1 MTDDPSPQDSPP
13 IKPRRTDPSGRRADL
28 LLEESRLAEVV
39 QAGKVP
45 DPEQSWSSP
54 QSPRRRTILLS
65 ALALT
70 LLALLAVGIPLAY
83 KFLASSKKPA
93 VPLPQPASLL
103 PPNFMETSNAAEIRA
118 STEAAIRGFMNAS
131 TDAQRCQFVLGGTSV
146 EQRMTT
152 FHQRPDAATP
162 AGFGALLEVG
172 HAAFA
177 GIPIQVASASE
188 ANQQVGWSFILLPL
202 RDRMVIDWE
211 ASVAYGTRSWA
222 DFIGNTHADPADMR
236 VYLKRL
242 SPPDPLPNLHY
253 YEVSAR
259 ADNGKALA
267 TVPADTTLAT
277 LLSAT
282 VPPGA
287 SQPVHLRLQWQ
298 HHDPSPPTLEI
309 IALIHNF
316 WIDTERWKASLHDTL

>member
-1 MTDDPSPQDSPP
+1 MTDDPSPPASPP
-13 IKPRRTDPSGRRADL
+13 NTPRRTNPSGRSADL
-28 LLEESRLAEVV
+28 LLEETRLAEAV
-39 QAGKVP
+39 QAAEVP
-45 DPEQSWSSP
+45 DPEESWSSP

-65 ALALT
+65 T
-70 LLALLAVGIPLAY
+70 LALLAVGIPLAY
-83 KFLASSKKPA
+83 KFLASSKNPA
-93 VPLPQPASLL
+93 VPLPQQASIL

-118 STEAAIRGFMNAS
+118 STEAAIRGFMSAT

-146 EQRMTT
+146 EQRMTK
-152 FHQRPDAATP
+152 FHQRPDSATP

-177 GIPIQVASASE
+177 GIPIQVATASE

-202 RDRMVIDWE
+202 RDRMIIDWE
-211 ASVAYGTRSWA
+211 ASIAYGTRSWA

-259 ADNGKALA
+259 AENDNVLA
-267 TVPADTTLAT
+267 TVPADSPLAT

-282 VPPGA
+282 VPLGA
-287 SQPVHLRLQWQ
+287 SQPVHLRLHWQ
-298 HHDPSPPTLEI
+298 HHDSSPPTLEI

-316 WIDTERWKASLHDTL
+316 WIDAERWRSSLREAS

>member
-1 MTDDPSPQDSPP
+1 
-13 IKPRRTDPSGRRADL
+13 
-28 LLEESRLAEVV
+28 LLEESRLAKAAHTHAAE
-39 QAGKVP
+39 VP

-54 QSPRRRTILLS
+54 QSSPRRTILLS
-65 ALALT
+65 TLALT
-70 LLALLAVGIPLAY
+70 LLAVGIFLAY
-83 KFLASSKKPA
+83 KLSASAKDPVATATATATSSPR
-93 VPLPQPASLL
+93 

-131 TDAQRCQFVLGGTSV
+131 TDAERCQFVLGGTRV
-146 EQRMTT
+146 EQRMTK

-162 AGFGALLEVG
+162 SGFGTLLQVNF
-172 HAAFA
+172 AAFA
-177 GIPIQVASASE
+177 GIPIQAATASE

-222 DFIGNTHADPADMR
+222 DFLGNTHADPADMR

-259 ADNGKALA
+259 AENGNVLA
-267 TVPADTTLAT
+267 TIPADSPLAT

-282 VPPGA
+282 VPLGA
-287 SQPVHLRLQWQ
+287 SQPVHLRLRWQ
-298 HHDPSPPTLEI
+298 HLDSSPPTLEI

-316 WIDTERWKASLHDTL
+316 WLDAERWKASLRNPL